1 MTQFV
6 MYKIVL
12 CAHDKILFLNLKTI
26 ILTVHCNIEGTN
38 NYVHY
43 VVII

>member
-6 MYKIVL
+6 MYKIAL
-12 CAHDKILFLNLKTI
+12 CAHDKKLFLNLKTI
-26 ILTVHCNIEGTN
+26 TAHCNIEGTN
-38 NYVHY
+38 NYVHCKY